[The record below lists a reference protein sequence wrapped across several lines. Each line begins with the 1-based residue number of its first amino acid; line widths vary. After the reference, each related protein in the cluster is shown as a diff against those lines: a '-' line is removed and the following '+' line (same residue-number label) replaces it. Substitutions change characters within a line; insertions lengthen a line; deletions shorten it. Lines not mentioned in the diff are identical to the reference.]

1 MTIRLSLLVLLLFA
15 ALPAAAQAPQEGWIA
30 GARTGC
36 RVWNPRPL
44 PNETITWTGLC
55 VGGLAQGRGVVQW
68 FKDGKPGGRNE
79 GEYRDGK
86 ANGRGVH
93 SSPDGSRYEGEY
105 RDGKR
110 AGRGMYSAADGSS
123 YEGEFRDGK
132 ESGRGVITWPSGKRY
147 EGQLNDNKANGHG
160 KYVSD
165 NGTVYEG
172 TWSNGCFRQ
181 GNRRAWVGATA
192 EECGFK

>member
-30 GARTGC
+30 DARTGC

-86 ANGRGVH
+86 
-93 SSPDGSRYEGEY
+93 
-105 RDGKR
+105 R
-110 AGRGMYSAADGSS
+110 AGRGVYSAADGSS